1 VASGSYRYRLWWANL
16 GTKDPR
22 SRGSAWG
29 TIARMTSVLQR
40 VVPRT
45 DQGGPWFR
53 SRPRTAL
60 AVAALLFT
68 GVLALRFSVEDPV
81 EAISMLYVLPVAL
94 VALGFGR
101 NAGLAAGLL
110 ALGLV
115 AFWVQVVG
123 TELSVI
129 GWVARLVPFVVLG
142 YLLGDASD
150 RLEAAEARRAALEA
164 AAQRHRDATEV
175 NDTLVQGMAAAK
187 WAIEAGRTESGL
199 KTLEETL
206 QVGHELVS
214 KLMREADMGIN
225 GHRPQ
230 HRG

>member
-1 VASGSYRYRLWWANL
+1 
-16 GTKDPR
+16 
-22 SRGSAWG
+22 
-29 TIARMTSVLQR
+29 MTSVLQR

-45 DQGGPWFR
+45 EGGPWFR

-81 EAISMLYVLPVAL
+81 EAISMLYVLPVAF

-175 NDTLVQGMAAAK
+175 NDTLIQGMAAAK

-199 KTLEETL
+199 QTLAETIEL
-206 QVGHELVS
+206 GHQLVS
-214 KLMREADMGIN
+214 ELLRDAEMGVN
-225 GHRPQ
+225 GHRPPV
-230 HRG
+230 RS